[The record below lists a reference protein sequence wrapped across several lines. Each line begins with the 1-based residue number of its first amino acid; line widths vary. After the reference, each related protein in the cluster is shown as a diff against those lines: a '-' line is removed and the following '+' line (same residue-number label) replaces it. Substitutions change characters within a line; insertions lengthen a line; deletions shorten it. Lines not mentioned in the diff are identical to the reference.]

1 MRSLI
6 SRIIKGKPTEEA
18 ALINQANAFP
28 RYTPTT
34 VNFRHYTLQVT
45 DMLSVAW
52 QIHEFFADERMK
64 FFATNDQPLIVD
76 CGANVG
82 VSLIYYK
89 ALYPQARVIAF
100 EPDPAVFKC
109 LEQNVQQNDLQRI
122 DLHQKAV
129 WVNADGVS
137 FGSDGADGGSI
148 HNAKGRAKV
157 PTIRL
162 RDLLLQHERIDLLK
176 VDIEGAETKV
186 LLDCDDALQR
196 IRYLYVEYH
205 SFSDQDQ
212 ELHTLL
218 AVLAKNGFRYYMERV
233 GPKHQHP
240 FAGMKPA
247 EMDMQLDI
255 HAIRQ

>member
-1 MRSLI
+1 M
-6 SRIIKGKPTEEA
+6 
-18 ALINQANAFP
+18 
-28 RYTPTT
+28 
-34 VNFRHYTLQVT
+34 
-45 DMLSVAW
+45 
-52 QIHEFFADERMK
+52 
-64 FFATNDQPLIVD
+64 
-76 CGANVG
+76 
-82 VSLIYYK
+82 
-89 ALYPQARVIAF
+89 
-100 EPDPAVFKC
+100 
-109 LEQNVQQNDLQRI
+109 
-122 DLHQKAV
+122 
-129 WVNADGVS
+129 
-137 FGSDGADGGSI
+137 
-148 HNAKGRAKV
+148 
-157 PTIRL
+157 

-218 AVLAKNGFRYYMERV
+218 AVLAKNGFRYYVERV